1 MTTSPA
7 GAEARRRLKP
17 EALSRQADFDRIYR
31 AGRRQRGRLV
41 TAIVLQRPEATGV
54 RVAYVVSRKVA
65 RQAVRRNRVRR
76 RLREALR
83 SLVREHGL
91 VGQPDLILIATPQAV
106 AASYWD
112 LRAELQELL
121 GRAGLWARSAPEAG
135 GAEGC

>member
-7 GAEARRRLKP
+7 GTEAPRRVKT

-31 AGRRQRGRLV
+31 EGKRQRGRRV

-83 SLVREHGL
+83 SLVTEHGL
-91 VGQPDLILIATPQAV
+91 VGQPDVILITAPQAV
-106 AASYWD
+106 DASYWD
-112 LRAELQELL
+112 LRAELRDLL
-121 GRAGLWARSAPEAG
+121 GRAGLWARPVPEEG
-135 GAEGC
+135 GG